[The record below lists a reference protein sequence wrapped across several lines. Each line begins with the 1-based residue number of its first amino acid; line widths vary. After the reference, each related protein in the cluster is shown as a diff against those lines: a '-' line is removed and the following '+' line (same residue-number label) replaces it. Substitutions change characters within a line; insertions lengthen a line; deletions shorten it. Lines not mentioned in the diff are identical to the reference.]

1 MTHAERD
8 RLIQQYAEG
17 PALLRAAWMRVPA
30 EARQWR
36 PAPGRWSAHEVVVHC
51 ADSECNAVGRIRY
64 LLAEPDPLVL
74 GYDQDRWATVLDYH
88 ALPVEPALPAV
99 EAVRAN
105 TLPLLVRLT
114 DDELAR
120 MGRHTEVGALRR
132 DGLAP
137 GVRRAPAR
145 PYPPDRAQPRGVRPP
160 LAHRPL
166 DLRRLPRRPR
176 REDLGARRGDQ
187 DVVLDPHA
195 ERLLG
200 NVDPR
205 LDREDHARPR
215 AAR

>member
-17 PALLRAAWMRVPA
+17 PALLRAAWARVPA

-51 ADSECNAVGRIRY
+51 ADSEAHSVGRIRF
-64 LLAEPDPLVL
+64 LLAEPDPLIL

-88 ALPVEPALPAV
+88 ALPVEPAFAAI

-105 TLPLLVRLT
+105 TLPLLARLT

-120 MGRHTEVGALRR
+120 MGRHTEVGPYGVADWLRIYGEHLHVHTR
-132 DGLAP
+132 QIERNLA
-137 GVRRAPAR
+137 AF
-145 PYPPDRAQPRGVRPP
+145 
-160 LAHRPL
+160 
-166 DLRRLPRRPR
+166 
-176 REDLGARRGDQ
+176 
-187 DVVLDPHA
+187 
-195 ERLLG
+195 
-200 NVDPR
+200 
-205 LDREDHARPR
+205 